1 MKMEELFKHTF
12 KSLRQ
17 QIEAQRTEGCRWWQQ
32 RQGTASDFCRAMVA
46 NGYMTDSQLQQA
58 AQRYRLGVG
67 RDGAVIFWQID
78 ECDLLRDGK
87 IMHYRPDGH
96 RDHDRK
102 PTWASYLMRK
112 SGRLPQYWNTDHC
125 LFGLHLLKDYQTHP
139 RPLPEWRG
147 VDTSS
152 AYTSTSKSIYAPPSQ
167 GGGGGGSL
175 STSKSIYAP
184 PSQGGG
190 GGGSLSTSKSIYAPP
205 SQGGGGGGSVCI
217 VEAEKTAVIMS
228 AIRPEYLWLA
238 TGGKTELSV
247 ARLSPLQGRRII
259 LFPDT
264 DETGQTYRDWYAIA
278 EAAASVFDHPVT
290 VSSILE
296 QRATPAQRTAKIDIA
311 DLIYNE

>member
-1 MKMEELFKHTF
+1 MKTNHRMEELFKHTF

-46 NGYMTDSQLQQA
+46 NGYLTESQLQQA

-78 ECDLLRDGK
+78 DCDLLRDGK

-112 SGRLPQYWNTDHC
+112 SGRLPEYWNTDHC

-152 AYTSTSKSIYAPPSQ
+152 AYT
-167 GGGGGGSL
+167 
-175 STSKSIYAP
+175 
-184 PSQGGG
+184 
-190 GGGSLSTSKSIYAPP
+190 STSKSIYAPP

-259 LFPDT
+259 LFHDT

>member
-1 MKMEELFKHTF
+1 MKMEELFSHTF
-12 KSLRQ
+12 KALSQ
-17 QIEAQRTEGCRWWQQ
+17 QIEAQRTEGRRWWQQ

-46 NGYMTDSQLQQA
+46 MGYMTDSQVQQA
-58 AQRYRLGVG
+58 VERYRLGVS

-78 ECDLLRDGK
+78 DCDLLRDGK

-102 PTWASYLMRK
+102 PTWASYLLRK
-112 SGRLPQYWNTDHC
+112 SGRLPEYWNADHC
-125 LFGLHLLKDYQTHP
+125 LFGLHLLKTYQTHP

-152 AYTSTSKSIYAPPSQ
+152 PDTSTSKSIYAPPSQ
-167 GGGGGGSL
+167 GGDGGGSL

-184 PSQGGG
+184 PSQGGD
-190 GGGSLSTSKSIYAPP
+190 
-205 SQGGGGGGSVCI
+205 GGGSVCV

-278 EAAASVFDHPVT
+278 EAAAGVFGHPVT

-296 QRATPAQRTAKIDIA
+296 QRATPAQRAAKIDIA
-311 DLIYNE
+311 DLLLA

>member
-1 MKMEELFKHTF
+1 MKTNHRMEELFKHTF

-46 NGYMTDSQLQQA
+46 NGYLTDSQLQQA

-78 ECDLLRDGK
+78 DCDLLRDGK

-125 LFGLHLLKDYQTHP
+125 LFGLHLLKDDVG
-139 RPLPEWRG
+139 RRM
-147 VDTSS
+147 V
-152 AYTSTSKSIYAPPSQ
+152 
-167 GGGGGGSL
+167 
-175 STSKSIYAP
+175 
-184 PSQGGG
+184 
-190 GGGSLSTSKSIYAPP
+190 
-205 SQGGGGGGSVCI
+205 VCV

-311 DLIYNE
+311 DLLIYNE

>member
-1 MKMEELFKHTF
+1 MKMEELFSHTF
-12 KSLRQ
+12 KALSQ
-17 QIEAQRTEGCRWWQQ
+17 QIEAQRTEGRRWWQQ

-46 NGYMTDSQLQQA
+46 MGYMTDSQVQQA
-58 AQRYRLGVG
+58 VERYRLGVS

-78 ECDLLRDGK
+78 DCDLLRDGK
-87 IMHYRPDGH
+87 IMHYRPDDH

-112 SGRLPQYWNTDHC
+112 NGRLPEYWNTDHC
-125 LFGLHLLKDYQTHP
+125 LFGLHLLSEE
-139 RPLPEWRG
+139 LI
-147 VDTSS
+147 V
-152 AYTSTSKSIYAPPSQ
+152 KSEEF
-167 GGGGGGSL
+167 L
-175 STSKSIYAP
+175 S
-184 PSQGGG
+184 GE
-190 GGGSLSTSKSIYAPP
+190 
-205 SQGGGGGGSVCI
+205 SVARNATARTI
-217 VEAEKTAVIMS
+217 AVVEAEKTAVIMS

-311 DLIYNE
+311 DLLIYNEFKE

>member
-1 MKMEELFKHTF
+1 MKMEDLFPHTF
-12 KSLRQ
+12 KALRQ
-17 QIEAQRTEGCRWWQQ
+17 QTAAQRAEGRRWWQQ

-46 NGYMTDSQLQQA
+46 NGYLTDSQVQQA

-78 ECDLLRDGK
+78 DCDLLRDGK

-102 PTWASYLMRK
+102 PTWASYLMRR
-112 SGRLPQYWNTDHC
+112 SGRLPRQWNADHC
-125 LFGLHLLKDYQTHP
+125 LFGLHLLAADAASLT
-139 RPLPEWRG
+139 
-147 VDTSS
+147 
-152 AYTSTSKSIYAPPSQ
+152 A
-167 GGGGGGSL
+167 GGAARAA
-175 STSKSIYAP
+175 T
-184 PSQGGG
+184 
-190 GGGSLSTSKSIYAPP
+190 
-205 SQGGGGGGSVCI
+205 VCV

-228 AIRPEYLWLA
+228 ALKPDCLWLA

-278 EAAASVFDHPVT
+278 EAAAGVFGHPVT

-296 QRATPAQRTAKIDIA
+296 QRATADQRAAKIDIA
-311 DLIYNE
+311 DLLFRNERE

>member
-1 MKMEELFKHTF
+1 MKMEELFSHTF
-12 KSLRQ
+12 KALSQ
-17 QIEAQRTEGCRWWQQ
+17 QIEAQRTEGRRWWQQ

-46 NGYMTDSQLQQA
+46 TGYMTDSQVQQA
-58 AQRYRLGVG
+58 VERYRLGVS

-78 ECDLLRDGK
+78 DCDLLRDGK

-102 PTWASYLMRK
+102 PTWASYLLRK
-112 SGRLPQYWNTDHC
+112 SGRLPRQWNADHC
-125 LFGLHLLKDYQTHP
+125 LFGLHLLRDYQTHP
-139 RPLPEWRG
+139 HPLPEWRG
-147 VDTSS
+147 VDT
-152 AYTSTSKSIYAPPSQ
+152 
-167 GGGGGGSL
+167 
-175 STSKSIYAP
+175 
-184 PSQGGG
+184 
-190 GGGSLSTSKSIYAPP
+190 STSKSIYAPP

-278 EAAASVFDHPVT
+278 EAAAGVFGHPVT

-296 QRATPAQRTAKIDIA
+296 QRATPAQRAAKIDIA
-311 DLIYNE
+311 DLLLA

>member
-1 MKMEELFKHTF
+1 MKMEELFSHTF
-12 KSLRQ
+12 KALSQ
-17 QIEAQRTEGCRWWQQ
+17 QIEAQRTEGRRWWQQ

-46 NGYMTDSQLQQA
+46 TGYMTDSQVQQA
-58 AQRYRLGVG
+58 VERYRLGVS

-78 ECDLLRDGK
+78 DCDLLRDGK

-102 PTWASYLMRK
+102 PTWASYLLRK
-112 SGRLPQYWNTDHC
+112 SGRLPSQWNADHC
-125 LFGLHLLKDYQTHP
+125 LFGLHLLKTYQTHP
-139 RPLPEWRG
+139 RPLPEWMG
-147 VDTSS
+147 VDT
-152 AYTSTSKSIYAPPSQ
+152 
-167 GGGGGGSL
+167 
-175 STSKSIYAP
+175 
-184 PSQGGG
+184 
-190 GGGSLSTSKSIYAPP
+190 STSKSIYAPP

-278 EAAASVFDHPVT
+278 EAAAGVFGHPVT

-296 QRATPAQRTAKIDIA
+296 QRATPAQRAAKIDIA
-311 DLIYNE
+311 DLLLA